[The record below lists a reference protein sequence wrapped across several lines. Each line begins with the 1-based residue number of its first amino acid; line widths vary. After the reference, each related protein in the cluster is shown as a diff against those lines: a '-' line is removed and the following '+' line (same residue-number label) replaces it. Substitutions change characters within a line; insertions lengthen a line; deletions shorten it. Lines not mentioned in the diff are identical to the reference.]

1 MEIRDLAAF
10 VAIAETGSISAAAR
24 ELELSKSVVSERLA
38 DLERSLGAQLVQRT
52 TRKLAL
58 TGDGDVFLARAR
70 TILAEV
76 DEARA
81 ELTLHHAGIAGP
93 LRISAP
99 VSFGT
104 LHLSPAL
111 FPFLEANPAIRLT
124 LDLDD
129 RFVDVVG
136 DGYDAVI
143 RHSRI
148 ADARVIVKRLGSS
161 RRHFVASS
169 AYLARRGVPR
179 NAEELHRHA
188 GIIYTHREADWRVRT
203 ANRVVVIRPDECIR
217 LNNGIMMRDAA
228 MAGLGIALL
237 PRFLVHRELASGA
250 LRVVDSVVAAD
261 TAEVFVAYPSARAS
275 AKVRAL
281 VDCLRRSF
289 GTPPYW
295 EAGARTSTG

>member
-10 VAIAETGSISAAAR
+10 VAIAEAGSISAAAR
-24 ELELSKSVVSERLA
+24 ELQLSKSVVSERLA
-38 DLERSLGAQLVQRT
+38 ELESSLGVQLVQRT
-52 TRKLAL
+52 TRKLAM
-58 TGDGDVFLARAR
+58 TGDGDAFLVRAR
-70 TILAEV
+70 RILGEL
-76 DEARA
+76 DDARA
-81 ELTLHHAGIAGP
+81 ELALHRAKIAGP
-93 LRISAP
+93 LRLSAP

-104 LHLSPAL
+104 LHLSRAL
-111 FPFLEANPAIRLT
+111 FPFLQANPGIRLT

-136 DGYDAVI
+136 DGYDAVV

-148 ADARVIVKRLGSS
+148 SDARVVVKRLGSS
-161 RRHFVASS
+161 RRHFVASPS
-169 AYLARRGVPR
+169 YLASHGAPR
-179 NAEELHRHA
+179 NADDLRRHV

-203 ANRVVVIRPDECIR
+203 SNRVLVIRPDECIR

-228 MAGLGIALL
+228 VAGLGIALL

-250 LRVVDSVVAAD
+250 LRVVDVAAAAEG
-261 TAEVFVAYPSARAS
+261 AEVFVAYPSARSS

-281 VDCLRRSF
+281 VDWLRRSF

-295 EAGARTSTG
+295 EAGGPDPAE

>member
-1 MEIRDLAAF
+1 MEIRDLVAF
-10 VAIAETGSISAAAR
+10 VAIADAGSISAAAR

-38 DLERSLGAQLVQRT
+38 ALESSLRAQLVQRT

-58 TGDGDVFLARAR
+58 TGDGDAFLARAR

-81 ELTLHHAGIAGP
+81 ELALHHAKIAGP
-93 LRISAP
+93 LRLSAP

-104 LHLSPAL
+104 LHLSRAL
-111 FPFLEANPAIRLT
+111 FPFLEANPDIRLT

-161 RRHFVASS
+161 RRHFVASP
-169 AYLARRGVPR
+169 AYLARRGAPR
-179 NAEELHRHA
+179 NADDLLRHV
-188 GIIYTHREADWRVRT
+188 GIIYTHRDADWRVRT

-217 LNNGIMMRDAA
+217 LNNGILMRDAA
-228 MAGLGIALL
+228 VAGLGIALL
-237 PRFLVHRELASGA
+237 PRFLVHQELASGA
-250 LRVVDSVVAAD
+250 LSVVDVAAAAEG
-261 TAEVFVAYPSARAS
+261 AEVFVAYPSARAS

-281 VDCLRRSF
+281 VDWLRRAF

-295 EAGARTSTG
+295 EVGGPAPGK